1 MRHSEQVEFGRGGL
15 YVSRLGVGTA
25 PLGGLFSAVHDSE
38 VDSIVSRGA
47 ELGLTYFDTAPLYGN
62 GSSERRVGKALGKV
76 PRGSFRISTK
86 VGMLLLPGVSNQ
98 SSAYVDVDPFT
109 LLFDYTP
116 KGVRRSLEESLSRL
130 RLESVDMLYIHD
142 PDNHLDQAIDEAYP
156 ELSKIRDEGLVTSI
170 GVGTNSA
177 KVGARFLRETD
188 IDIAMV
194 AGRYTLLDQVA
205 LEDFLP
211 EALKRQV
218 SVMGAGVFNSGVVLD
233 PIPGATYN
241 YETAPPEVISRAQ
254 KIHDVIKPYGVSPAA
269 VALQFP
275 LRHPAIRACLVGVRT
290 VQELEGNIEAFN
302 SSLPD
307 ELFSDLESAGLI
319 GPIQS

>member
-1 MRHSEQVEFGRGGL
+1 M
-15 YVSRLGVGTA
+15 
-25 PLGGLFSAVHDSE
+25 
-38 VDSIVSRGA
+38 
-47 ELGLTYFDTAPLYGN
+47 
-62 GSSERRVGKALGKV
+62 
-76 PRGSFRISTK
+76 
-86 VGMLLLPGVSNQ
+86 
-98 SSAYVDVDPFT
+98 
-109 LLFDYTP
+109 
-116 KGVRRSLEESLSRL
+116 
-130 RLESVDMLYIHD
+130 
-142 PDNHLDQAIDEAYP
+142 DQAIDEAYP
-156 ELSKIRDEGLVTSI
+156 ELSKIRDEGLVASI

-233 PIPGATYN
+233 PVPGATYN
-241 YETAPPEVISRAQ
+241 YETAPPEVVSRAQ
-254 KIHDVIKPYGVSPAA
+254 KIHDLIRPYGVSPAA

-275 LRHPAIRACLVGVRT
+275 LRHPAIRAILVGVRT

-302 SSLPD
+302 SSLPE

-319 GPIQS
+319 GSIQS